1 MEVIKIENLSFAY
14 PECTHQAIDN
24 VSMSVNEGEFVLI
37 CGKSGCG
44 KTTLARQLKPV
55 LRPKGIVSGEVYYRG
70 RRTDELSEYE
80 KAAAIGY
87 VMQDTDTQIVT
98 DKVWHELAFG
108 LENLGMDNRTIR
120 RRVAEIANYFGINE
134 WFGKKTCE
142 LSGGQKQILNLASVM
157 VMNPDVLI
165 LDEPVSQLCEVAAN
179 EFLHL
184 IKRINEE
191 LSTTIIM
198 IEHRLENIYHMADR
212 VAVMEDGRLIA
223 YGNGRDVAGQI
234 MENEFYEALPA
245 AAKIY
250 KELGVESG
258 SIPLN
263 VKEGRRYISGI
274 VRNKNNDDNDRGSKI
289 NNINDTISNYNA
301 IGNYNAV
308 SNTIF
313 PDEISYKGTTT
324 HNAQRK
330 KNIFKSGHL
339 QKEVALKMREVYFRY
354 EKNSKDIIY
363 NLGMELKKGS
373 FNVILGGNGSGKTT
387 LLSVIA
393 GIYKP
398 YRGRVKLYGNSVG
411 ILPQNPE
418 TLFIKDTVYEDL
430 RMAVTNSEYRKN
442 EMQDK
447 EMHNKKM
454 QNKKMEDKVIADI
467 AERLDITGCLD
478 RHPYDLSGGE
488 KQRTALAKV
497 LLTKP
502 DILALDEPTK
512 GFDFFH
518 KKKLGALLKELSDE
532 GITVLMVSHDIEF
545 AAEYADVCMMYF
557 EGDIV
562 CSGTPY
568 EVFAGNR
575 FYTTAADRIAGNYF
589 EGVLTKEDVVR
600 ECRKI
605 II

>member
-24 VSMSVNEGEFVLI
+24 ISMSVNEGEFVLI

-55 LRPKGIVSGEVYYRG
+55 LRPKGVTSGEVYYRG
-70 RRTDELSEYE
+70 RRMDELSEYE

-108 LENLGMDNRTIR
+108 LENLGLDNATIR

-165 LDEPVSQLCEVAAN
+165 LDEPISQLCEVAAN

-234 MENEFYEALPA
+234 MENEYYEALPA

-250 KELGVESG
+250 KELGVESD

-274 VRNKNNDDNDRGSKI
+274 VCSSGEI
-289 NNINDTISNYNA
+289 NH
-301 IGNYNAV
+301 
-308 SNTIF
+308 
-313 PDEISYKGTTT
+313 KGTTT

-330 KNIFKSGHL
+330 KNIFKSGHS
-339 QKEVALKMREVYFRY
+339 QKEVALKLREVYFRY
-354 EKNSKDIIY
+354 EKNGKDIIY
-363 NLGMELKKGS
+363 NLGMEMKKGS

-398 YRGRVKLYGNSVG
+398 YRGKVKLYGNSVG

-430 RMAVTNSEYRKN
+430 RMAVSNSEYKKN
-442 EMQDK
+442 DMQDK
-447 EMHNKKM
+447 I
-454 QNKKMEDKVIADI
+454 IADI
-467 AERLDITGCLD
+467 ADRLDITGCLD

-488 KQRTALAKV
+488 KQRAALAKV

-518 KKKLGALLKELSDE
+518 KKKLGALLKGLSHE

-575 FYTTAADRIAGNYF
+575 FYTTAANRIAGNYF
-589 EGVLTKEDVVR
+589 EGVLTKEDVIR

>member
-1 MEVIKIENLSFAY
+1 MEVIKIENLSFSY
-14 PECTHQAIDN
+14 PECTVKAVDN

-55 LRPKGIVSGEVYYRG
+55 LRPKGAASGSVYYRG
-70 RRTDELSEYE
+70 MELDGLSEYE
-80 KAAAIGY
+80 KAACIGF
-87 VMQDTDTQIVT
+87 VMQDADTQIVT

-108 LENLGMDNRTIR
+108 LENLGADNGTIR

-134 WFGKKTCE
+134 WFDRKTFE

-184 IKRINEE
+184 IRRINEE

-212 VAVMEDGRLIA
+212 VAVMEEGKLIA
-223 YGNGRDVAGQI
+223 YGSGADVAGLI
-234 MENEFYEALPA
+234 MENEYYEALPA

-250 KELGVESG
+250 REFGTQDGV
-258 SIPLN
+258 IPLN
-263 VKEGRRYISGI
+263 VKEGRKY
-274 VRNKNNDDNDRGSKI
+274 
-289 NNINDTISNYNA
+289 
-301 IGNYNAV
+301 IGNIIGNRSERSVKRLVKSRDIIPKKTAGSAV
-308 SNTIF
+308 S
-313 PDEISYKGTTT
+313 
-324 HNAQRK
+324 
-330 KNIFKSGHL
+330 
-339 QKEVALKMREVYFRY
+339 KEAAALKLSGVYFRY
-354 EKNSKDIIY
+354 DKNSKDVIY
-363 NLGMELKKGS
+363 NLDMEIKKGS

-393 GIYKP
+393 GIYRP
-398 YRGRVKLYGNSVG
+398 YRGKVKLFGNSVG

-418 TLFIKDTVYEDL
+418 TLFIRDTVYQDL
-430 RMAVTNSEYRKN
+430 TMAVPRGDCRNGASGDKGIRRAVSGDEQIR
-442 EMQDK
+442 EMAC
-447 EMHNKKM
+447 M
-454 QNKKMEDKVIADI
+454 
-467 AERLDITGCLD
+467 LDIEGCLE

-488 KQRTALAKV
+488 KQRAALAKV
-497 LLTKP
+497 LLSKP
-502 DILALDEPTK
+502 GILALDEPTK

-518 KKKLGALLKELSDE
+518 KKELGALLKKLSGE
-532 GITVLMVSHDIEF
+532 GLAVLVVSHDIEF
-545 AAEYADVCMMYF
+545 AAEYADECMMYF
-557 EGDIV
+557 GGDIV

-568 EVFAGNR
+568 EVFCGNR
-575 FYTTAADRIAGNYF
+575 FYTTAADRIAGDYF
-589 EGVLTKEDVVR
+589 DGVLTQEDVVR

>member
-1 MEVIKIENLSFAY
+1 MEVIKIENLSFSY
-14 PECTHQAIDN
+14 PECGSKAVDN
-24 VSMSVNEGEFVLI
+24 ISMSVNEGEFVLI

-44 KTTLARQLKPV
+44 KTTLARQLKPA
-55 LRPKGIVSGEVYYRG
+55 LRPKGAVSGTVYYRG
-70 RRTDELSEYE
+70 AEFDLLSEYD
-80 KAAAIGY
+80 KAACIGV
-87 VMQDTDTQIVT
+87 VMQDADTQIVT

-108 LENLGMDNRTIR
+108 LENLGIDNGTVR

-134 WFGKKTCE
+134 WFDKKTFE
-142 LSGGQKQILNLASVM
+142 LSGGQKQLLNLASVM
-157 VMNPDVLI
+157 VMKPDVLI

-212 VAVMEDGRLIA
+212 IAVMEDGKLMA
-223 YGNGRDVAGQI
+223 YGSGKDVAALI
-234 MENEFYEALPA
+234 MENEYYEALPA

-250 KELGVESG
+250 RELGAG
-258 SIPLN
+258 GGDIPLN
-263 VKEGRRYISGI
+263 VKEGRRYIGNIIENSSRTDVNKLKKTIGSKNNFSKKRAGSGI
-274 VRNKNNDDNDRGSKI
+274 SKE
-289 NNINDTISNYNA
+289 SA
-301 IGNYNAV
+301 
-308 SNTIF
+308 
-313 PDEISYKGTTT
+313 
-324 HNAQRK
+324 
-330 KNIFKSGHL
+330 
-339 QKEVALKMREVYFRY
+339 ALKLSEVCFRY
-354 EKNSKDIIY
+354 DKNGKDIIF
-363 NLGMELKKGS
+363 NLSMEIKKGL
-373 FNVILGGNGSGKTT
+373 FHVILGGNGSGKTT

-398 YRGRVKLYGNSVG
+398 YRGKIKLFGNSVG

-418 TLFIKDTVYEDL
+418 TLFIKDTVYQDL
-430 RMAVTNSEYRKN
+430 RMAVPRANCGAGVAGKRSVRG
-442 EMQDK
+442 MASG
-447 EMHNKKM
+447 NKALC
-454 QNKKMEDKVIADI
+454 DKVVQGTKLGHEPVYSMGIRGGDVGDEAI
-467 AERLDITGCLD
+467 HEMARMLDIEGCLD
-478 RHPYDLSGGE
+478 MHPYDLSGGE
-488 KQRTALAKV
+488 KQRAALAKV
-497 LLTKP
+497 LLSKP

-518 KKKLGALLKELSDE
+518 KKELGALLKRLVCE

-545 AAEYADVCMMYF
+545 AAEYADECMMYF

-568 EVFAGNR
+568 EVFCGNR
-575 FYTTAADRIAGNYF
+575 FYTTAADRIAGDYF
-589 EGVLTKEDVVR
+589 DGVLTQEDVVR

>member
-1 MEVIKIENLSFAY
+1 MEVIKIENLSFVY

-24 VSMSVNEGEFVLI
+24 ISMSVNEGEFVLI

-55 LRPKGIVSGEVYYRG
+55 LRPKGVISGEVYYRG
-70 RRTDELSEYE
+70 RRTDKLSEYE

-108 LENLGMDNRTIR
+108 LENLGMDHRTIR

-234 MENEFYEALPA
+234 MENEYYEALPA

-250 KELGVESG
+250 KELGVESDC
-258 SIPLN
+258 IPLN

-274 VRNKNNDDNDRGSKI
+274 VRNKNNADNDRSGKTDG
-289 NNINDTISNYNA
+289 INDNKGDNLCDFNSM
-301 IGNYNAV
+301 
-308 SNTIF
+308 SNTNFADKVNHTGI
-313 PDEISYKGTTT
+313 IT
-324 HNAQRK
+324 HNAHKK
-330 KNIFKSGHL
+330 KNIFKSGHS
-339 QKEVALKMREVYFRY
+339 QKEAVLKLREVYFRY
-354 EKNSKDIIY
+354 EKNGKDIIY
-363 NLGMELKKGS
+363 NLDMELKKGS

-393 GIYKP
+393 GINKP

-430 RMAVTNSEYRKN
+430 RVAVTNSEYKKN
-442 EMQDK
+442 EMQDNEMHNR

-454 QNKKMEDKVIADI
+454 EDKIIADI

-488 KQRTALAKV
+488 KQRAALAKV

-518 KKKLGALLKELSDE
+518 KKKLGALLKELSDG
-532 GITVLMVSHDIEF
+532 GITILMVSHDIEF
-545 AAEYADVCMMYF
+545 AAEYAEVCMMYF

>member
-24 VSMSVNEGEFVLI
+24 ISMSVNEGEFVLI

-55 LRPKGIVSGEVYYRG
+55 LRPKGVISGEVYYRD
-70 RRTDELSEYE
+70 RRMDELSEYE

-108 LENLGMDNRTIR
+108 LENLGLDNATIR

-234 MENEFYEALPA
+234 MENEYYEALPA

-250 KELGVESG
+250 KELGVESD

-274 VRNKNNDDNDRGSKI
+274 VCSSGEI
-289 NNINDTISNYNA
+289 NH
-301 IGNYNAV
+301 
-308 SNTIF
+308 
-313 PDEISYKGTTT
+313 KGTTT

-330 KNIFKSGHL
+330 KNIFKSGHS
-339 QKEVALKMREVYFRY
+339 QKEVALKLREVYFRY
-354 EKNSKDIIY
+354 EKNGKDIIY
-363 NLGMELKKGS
+363 NLGMEMKKGS

-398 YRGRVKLYGNSVG
+398 YRGKVKLYGNSVG

-430 RMAVTNSEYRKN
+430 RMAVSNSEYKKN
-442 EMQDK
+442 DMQDK
-447 EMHNKKM
+447 I
-454 QNKKMEDKVIADI
+454 IADI
-467 AERLDITGCLD
+467 ADRLDITGCLD

-488 KQRTALAKV
+488 KQRAALAKV

-518 KKKLGALLKELSDE
+518 KKKLGALLKGLSHE

-575 FYTTAADRIAGNYF
+575 FYTTAANRIAGNYF